1 MANRWRGEVPFP
13 ALGKGAFI
21 SFPLEDLA
29 ELEDQFGEDFFGVI
43 EAAVARAS
51 PKVLPACLSIGLK
64 SRDAEGNVT
73 RIWDDVGRPALHAEK
88 FKLADAA
95 KPILDAIA
103 ISWLQKTYDELVA
116 EAVEARKK
124 HDAEMVK
131 RAKEAAEA
139 NDVPFD
145 AALSEGLLKLLT
157 GSGLTPSPS
166 GD

>member
-1 MANRWRGEVPFP
+1 MANKWRGEVPFP
-13 ALGKGAFI
+13 ALGKGVFI

-43 EAAVARAS
+43 EGAASRAS
-51 PKVLPACLSIGLK
+51 PKVLPAVLALGLK
-64 SRDAEGNVT
+64 RRDGDEVE
-73 RIWDDVGRPALHAEK
+73 RIWDDVGRPALQAEK
-88 FKLADAA
+88 FKLSDAA

-124 HDAEMVK
+124 QDADLVK
-131 RAKEAAEA
+131 RAKEAAES
-139 NDVPFD
+139 NDIPFD

-157 GSGLTPSPS
+157 GSESTPSPS